1 MNISKEDRHN
11 YSKKRR
17 KLVRKGLNPYDA
29 KMLENLDK
37 EWVTLRVKI
46 TRFDIGYGKLKLMQ
60 DLEYEYYRATDME
73 SIMLEIEKLR
83 EAVDDD
89 ELRKE
94 LEYIIGNLNIEV
106 CADNLLYLK
115 RLIVRLQAKL
125 DLPIHFYEALDEE
138 YKSVYQKVMN
148 DDFKK

>member
-37 EWVTLRVKI
+37 EWATLRVKI

-83 EAVDDD
+83 EAVVDD

-94 LEYIIGNLNIEV
+94 LEYIIGNLNVEL

>member
-94 LEYIIGNLNIEV
+94 LEYIIGNLNVEL

>member
-37 EWVTLRVKI
+37 EWATLRVKI

-83 EAVDDD
+83 EALVDD

-94 LEYIIGNLNIEV
+94 LEYIIGNLNVEL

>member
-17 KLVRKGLNPYDA
+17 KLVQKGLNPYDA

-37 EWVTLRVKI
+37 EWATLRVKI

-83 EAVDDD
+83 EAVVDD
-89 ELRKE
+89 ELRQE
-94 LEYIIGNLNIEV
+94 LEYIIGNLNVEL

>member
-83 EAVDDD
+83 EALVDD

-94 LEYIIGNLNIEV
+94 LEYIIGNLNVEL

>member
-83 EAVDDD
+83 EAVVDD

-94 LEYIIGNLNIEV
+94 LEYIIGNLNVEV

>member
-83 EAVDDD
+83 EAVVDD

-94 LEYIIGNLNIEV
+94 LEYIIGNLNVEL

>member
-1 MNISKEDRHN
+1 MGNI
-11 YSKKRR
+11 
-17 KLVRKGLNPYDA
+17 
-29 KMLENLDK
+29 
-37 EWVTLRVKI
+37 RVKI
-46 TRFDIGYGKLKLMQ
+46 TRFDIGCGKLKLMQ
-60 DLEYEYYRATDME
+60 DLEYEYYRATDMK

-83 EAVDDD
+83 EAVVDD
-89 ELRKE
+89 ELRQE
-94 LEYIIGNLNIEV
+94 LEYIIGNLNVEL